1 MIKSLF
7 VLGTAAGMMLAAAAA
22 GAGTCSTEIEG
33 LQKKLSSSDAGMGPT
48 GTGNVAGNAGAM
60 GTITETG
67 QLHPPTDAMNQATE
81 GKAASS
87 NDVLNQNQGAPT
99 SSDAAAAGQS
109 GSAGGAPQ
117 ASDALQRARQF
128 DQAGNE
134 TACMNE
140 IGKAKAQLGAQ

>member
-48 GTGNVAGNAGAM
+48 GTGNAGAM

-99 SSDAAAAGQS
+99 GSDAATAGQS